1 MREIGSITCPEV
13 DAMLCQERARER
25 TERSAGGLHEA
36 DAGV

>member
-13 DAMLCQERARER
+13 NAMLCQQRARELP
-25 TERSAGGLHEA
+25 ERLAGGLHEA